1 MSGLTTGI
9 SGAIALVL
17 ISGAAQF
24 AMGRDLSGDA
34 SRLPSPR
41 QSLSSDLPSNFHAP
55 DLVAV
60 NRGTKADRA
69 TGPSGAPALSQTI
82 SLKLEG
88 VADMSVLVRT
98 VLVRTPA
105 AGAAP
110 SPSTASSPAKPDIR
124 RPMVACEP
132 MVSALTEV
140 ARRLQPGRCVT

>member
-24 AMGRDLSGDA
+24 AMGHDLSGDPG
-34 SRLPSPR
+34 RLPSPK
-41 QSLSSDLPSNFHAP
+41 QPSVISDLPSSSHAP
-55 DLVAV
+55 ELVAV

-69 TGPSGAPALSQTI
+69 TGPSGSPALSQTI

-98 VLVRTPA
+98 PAA

-110 SPSTASSPAKPDIR
+110 SSSTASSPARPAIR
-124 RPMVACEP
+124 KPMVACEP

>member
-1 MSGLTTGI
+1 MSGLITGI
-9 SGAIALVL
+9 SGAIAVVL

-34 SRLPSPR
+34 GRLPSPK
-41 QSLSSDLPSNFHAP
+41 QSSLNSNAASSSHAP

-69 TGPSGAPALSQTI
+69 TGPSGSPALSQTI

-98 VLVRTPA
+98 PA
-105 AGAAP
+105 AGTAP
-110 SPSTASSPAKPDIR
+110 SPSTASSPAKPAIR
-124 RPMVACEP
+124 KPIVACEP